1 MISTTNNPRVFPMT
15 LFYDDNAPLGQDT
28 KPTLQETQQP
38 QAPDSSELSSQDQMR
53 PIENVPEQK
62 GDIHKSYFTSQP
74 WYPVQ
79 LGSIYRTVESNIWMV
94 SRVPFE

>member
-38 QAPDSSELSSQDQMR
+38 QTPDSYGLSSQEQMR
-53 PIENVPEQK
+53 PFENVPQQK
-62 GDIHKSYFTSQP
+62 GDIHKSYFTTLSPGTQF
-74 WYPVQ
+74 
-79 LGSIYRTVESNIWMV
+79 S
-94 SRVPFE
+94 